1 MAQTSEEINAQKRAY
16 YYANKDWLREKQKQY
31 EARPENKA
39 RKKDLDKERSKT
51 RIRKKWS
58 DLDDREKQLQ
68 REGQKRYYQRHKDR
82 IKSKRRTY
90 RTSDDGRKK
99 ELERH
104 KKYRKTEHG
113 KYLNN
118 KTTARLKHQRRALEK
133 DMSPLDVFVFNEAFD
148 LRLIRQ
154 KLFNIK
160 WSIDHIIPVTKG
172 GNNAYTN
179 IQVVPASW
187 NSRKGNKHTKKY
199 FGGQDEKD
207 STK

>member
-1 MAQTSEEINAQKRAY
+1 VAQTPEEIKAQKRAY

-31 EARPENKA
+31 ESRPENKA
-39 RKKDLDKERSKT
+39 RRQALDKERSKT
-51 RIRKKWS
+51 RIRKKWAELS
-58 DLDDREKQLQ
+58 DREKQIQ
-68 REGQKRYYQRHKDR
+68 REGQKRYYQRHKEKII
-82 IKSKRRTY
+82 IKRKAY
-90 RTSDDGRKK
+90 RTSDEGRKK

-104 KKYRKTEHG
+104 KQYRKTEHG

-118 KTTARLKHQRRALEK
+118 KQSAIQKHRRRSLEK
-133 DMSPLDVFVFNEAFD
+133 DMSVLDKFVFNEAFD

-187 NSRKGNKHTKKY
+187 NSRKGNKHTERFFK
-199 FGGQDEKD
+199 
-207 STK
+207 